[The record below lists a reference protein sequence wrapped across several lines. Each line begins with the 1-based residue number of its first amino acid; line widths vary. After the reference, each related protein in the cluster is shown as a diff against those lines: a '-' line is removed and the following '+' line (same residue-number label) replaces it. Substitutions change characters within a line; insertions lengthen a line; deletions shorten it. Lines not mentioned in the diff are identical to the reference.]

1 MSLKELKIIVLKK
14 MSYEKTYKDNS
25 MKFTKSWEKYLIEM
39 NLLEKIK
46 ILWKPKSLELKDSMN
61 QVKYAINNSCNR
73 GEQMVKN
80 KEIRK

>member
-39 NLLEKIK
+39 NFYLKKIK
-46 ILWKPKSLELKDSMN
+46 ILMET
-61 QVKYAINNSCNR
+61 
-73 GEQMVKN
+73 
-80 KEIRK
+80 KESGAEGLNESS